1 MDAEFIEQQE
11 DFKRLVYFCGFYEV
25 SFPGNGAQYPDLL
38 QVFISFF
45 TVSLDISNSKLNSL
59 MEGSRSSLLI
69 FFSLTALITAL
80 AIGRYL
86 GVAE

>member
-45 TVSLDISNSKLNSL
+45 SSVPRYFKFKTQFIDGRKQVVFADLFFTYGFNNRIGNLQIP
-59 MEGSRSSLLI
+59 GSS
-69 FFSLTALITAL
+69 
-80 AIGRYL
+80 
-86 GVAE
+86 